1 MDMLSSISILGVL
14 LTLGW
19 VAWLVIN
26 KAWNLLAL
34 HLTVST
40 MVVLLVG
47 VGLVSAFGAPG
58 GGGQTGG
65 WLLLV
70 AFVSTGALSV
80 TTVLMIVLTLPAL
93 KRLQSAQDEKER
105 KGALSDRR
113 EPDDEDEYLD
123 DEDRDRDDEDRDWD
137 DEDEYLDDE
146 DEYLDDEDEFL
157 DDEDEYLDDEDD
169 KEEADEEEGDEE
181 EGDKDED
188 EDAEGESSREDST
201 SSNRR

>member
-146 DEYLDDEDEFL
+146 DEYLDDED
-157 DDEDEYLDDEDD
+157 D

>member
-123 DEDRDRDDEDRDWD
+123 DED
-137 DEDEYLDDE
+137 
-146 DEYLDDEDEFL
+146 EFL